1 MLAYMGVTFATSAPD
16 TASLI
21 PAAYGE
27 DTMLLANV
35 KLKLNLRPMPLLAN
49 VKLKLNLRPMPMLLS
64 TTAVLDIPVL
74 DILVSLIPAAYS
86 ADTMLLANVKLKLH
100 LKPMPMLSTTP
111 AIPASMV
118 SATIPM
124 LPAHMLVSM
133 GMALV
138 LCTASRF
145 LTVIRLLLL
154 ARNCHWILYKASS
167 IPTLLWLARGVFCHC
182 TNVTNIYLFVLS

>member
-35 KLKLNLRPMPLLAN
+35 KLKLNLRPMP
-49 VKLKLNLRPMPMLLS
+49 MLLS
-64 TTAVLDIPVL
+64 TTAALDIPVL
-74 DILVSLIPAAYS
+74 DILVLDIPASLIPAAYS

-100 LKPMPMLSTTP
+100 LKPMPMLSTTL